1 MMKKASYENQASS
14 NPSSRPLLIV
24 LSGPSGTGKD
34 AVLSR
39 TKGSGYPLEL
49 VITVT
54 TRPKRAKESNNVDYH
69 FVPAEKFQE
78 MIRKNELLEWANV
91 YGNLYG
97 VPKQPIKQA
106 LEKGRDVIVKVD
118 TQGAAT
124 IKKILPQSVFIF
136 LMPPSREELTLRLN
150 QRRTE
155 LPFDL
160 ALRLKTAE
168 EELKQLPLFDYVV
181 YNQRDNI
188 DRAISDITAIINAE
202 KCRVTPREISL

>member
-1 MMKKASYENQASS
+1 MKKASYENQASS

-136 LMPPSREELTLRLN
+136 LMPPSREELTLRLS

-202 KCRVTPREISL
+202 KCQVTPREISL